1 MIMLIFFDFLKQR
14 NAALY
19 AANMYHHPYQTTQT
33 KQNVQMHPSTYPIHP
48 DVKLKKLPFYEV
60 SAELIKPSSLVPQ
73 GNQRQQDSSF
83 VFHLTPQ
90 QATAIGMSRDMRPGS
105 KVEYA
110 VQVQLRFCL
119 LETTSEQE
127 DCFPPGVMVK
137 VNGKMCPLPVSIFE
151 VMFYWN
157 LHDELNLL
165 MNWLFLE
172 SNTDQ

>member
-1 MIMLIFFDFLKQR
+1 M
-14 NAALY
+14 Y
-19 AANMYHHPYQTTQT
+19 AAASANVYHQYQTQI
-33 KQNVQMHPSTYPIHP
+33 KQSVPIHPSTYPIHP

-73 GNQRQQDSSF
+73 GSQRQQDSQY

-127 DCFPPGVMVK
+127 DCFPPGVIVK
-137 VNGKMCPLPVSIFE
+137 VNGRMCQLPVSKYIILVFSLFFLMVFYFIFRIL
-151 VMFYWN
+151 FLRINQAWN
-157 LHDELNLL
+157 LSDLL
-165 MNWLFLE
+165 
-172 SNTDQ
+172 DQ

>member
-1 MIMLIFFDFLKQR
+1 MY
-14 NAALY
+14 AH
-19 AANMYHHPYQTTQT
+19 AANAYHQYQTQI
-33 KQNVQMHPSTYPIHP
+33 KPAVPMHPSTYPIHP

-73 GNQRQQDSSF
+73 GTQRQQDSQY

-127 DCFPPGVMVK
+127 DCFPPGVIVK
-137 VNGKMCPLPVSIFE
+137 VNGKMCQLPVS
-151 VMFYWN
+151 
-157 LHDELNLL
+157 D
-165 MNWLFLE
+165 
-172 SNTDQ
+172 

>member
-1 MIMLIFFDFLKQR
+1 MFQHR
-14 NAALY
+14 SAAMY
-19 AANMYHHPYQTTQT
+19 ATSMYHHQYQTQA
-33 KQNVQMHPSTYPIHP
+33 KQATTAMHPAHYPIHP

-73 GNQRQQDSSF
+73 GSQRQQESTF

-119 LETTSEQE
+119 LEVTSEQE
-127 DCFPPGVMVK
+127 DCFPPGIMVK
-137 VNGKMCPLPVSIFE
+137 VNGKMCQLPVSCIYLRFCSCC
-151 VMFYWN
+151 
-157 LHDELNLL
+157 LRAI
-165 MNWLFLE
+165 
-172 SNTDQ
+172 SSC